1 MDNRITTLAENLVNY
16 SCQVKPGDKVYVHYT
31 GDSTRPLAKEI
42 VKKVYE
48 AGGVPFVHFTD
59 PQLQRAQLMHCT
71 KEQME
76 LMAEVDSLE
85 MSRMDC
91 YIAVRGSDNITELMC
106 LPSRWRFMRNIM

>member
-48 AGGVPFVHFTD
+48 AGGVGGSGQPGNVSYGLLYCSTW
-59 PQLQRAQLMHCT
+59 QR
-71 KEQME
+71 
-76 LMAEVDSLE
+76 
-85 MSRMDC
+85 
-91 YIAVRGSDNITELMC
+91 
-106 LPSRWRFMRNIM
+106 

>member
-48 AGGVPFVHFTD
+48 VGGVPFCAFYRSAASACTADALYQRTD
-59 PQLQRAQLMHCT
+59 GTDGGSGQPGNVSYGLLYCSTWQR
-71 KEQME
+71 
-76 LMAEVDSLE
+76 
-85 MSRMDC
+85 
-91 YIAVRGSDNITELMC
+91 
-106 LPSRWRFMRNIM
+106 

>member
-31 GDSTRPLAKEI
+31 GDSTRLLAKEI

-71 KEQME
+71 KEH
-76 LMAEVDSLE
+76 A
-85 MSRMDC
+85 DC
-91 YIAVRGSDNITELMC
+91 IRVLSALRSWHPL
-106 LPSRWRFMRNIM
+106 